1 MPKVSVIITNY
12 NHEKY
17 LEKRIETVL
26 AQTFTD
32 YNVSI
37 YDDCSTDNSREI
49 IERYRDH
56 PKVVS
61 INYNRENSGSLY
73 RQFEKAVN
81 EATGEW
87 IWKAESDD
95 WAEPTLLEKLMALIE
110 QYGSVGIAFCGSHW
124 VDDKG
129 LEGDDLSLYNE
140 PFFRTGAEEIR
151 KKLAMQCSIQNGS
164 AAIVK
169 TSLAKKAVIGISQYK
184 ACGDWIFYERVLY
197 GSNIAFTAEKLNYFR
212 WYHDNISNSARQD
225 GTWIYEGIDVIKS
238 IDLKKVKFSAGEF
251 YRVIKWWLWLVS
263 RSQIPDKRKM
273 YRIIAN
279 IVLKYLIR

>member
-1 MPKVSVIITNY
+1 
-12 NHEKY
+12 
-17 LEKRIETVL
+17 
-26 AQTFTD
+26 
-32 YNVSI
+32 
-37 YDDCSTDNSREI
+37 
-49 IERYRDH
+49 
-56 PKVVS
+56 
-61 INYNRENSGSLY
+61 
-73 RQFEKAVN
+73 
-81 EATGEW
+81 
-87 IWKAESDD
+87 
-95 WAEPTLLEKLMALIE
+95 
-110 QYGSVGIAFCGSHW
+110 
-124 VDDKG
+124 
-129 LEGDDLSLYNE
+129 LYNE

>member
-124 VDDKG
+124 VDDNG